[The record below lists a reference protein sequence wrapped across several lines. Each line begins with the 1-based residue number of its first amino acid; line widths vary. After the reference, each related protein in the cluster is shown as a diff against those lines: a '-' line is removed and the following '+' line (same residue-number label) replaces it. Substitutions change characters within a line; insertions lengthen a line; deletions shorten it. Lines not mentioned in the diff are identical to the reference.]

1 MLDRQESILNFNTVD
16 EAKEYVVSVTN
27 KAKSIEEIESA
38 LAYYQKKVNKAHSE
52 ESKNLWL
59 NELNKLK
66 QWKQSDDFKNGN
78 YPQGIDELI
87 LELIE
92 WRSTIY
98 AFQHTDSKTNP
109 FKKSGFYAQWYLGA
123 IYGVFSIFGKL
134 LSKHNRDN
142 SLRKLWKVVSP
153 IMLSEGACTE
163 DEVDSINL
171 ALDVRSGRFTNGNSQ
186 ALLFRNKLIS
196 HNERIPV
203 VKWDEVDKDFA
214 FLIRM
219 WSLLVS
225 WSSFGLFQPFRTGE
239 EAFLGIESM
248 FDKAEVKNLKE
259 QRRIY
264 LKMVER
270 WSKSYA
276 HTGEEDPGR
285 GAFSSLSVKVS
296 IGSTNKKA

>member
-1 MLDRQESILNFNTVD
+1 LNFNTVD

-27 KAKSIEEIESA
+27 KAKSIEEIDSA
-38 LAYYQKKVNKAHSE
+38 LVCYQKMVDKAHSE
-52 ESKNLWL
+52 ESRSLCL

-92 WRSTIY
+92 WRSAIY
-98 AFQHTDSKTNP
+98 AFEHTDSRTKP
-109 FKKSGFYAQWYLGA
+109 FKESGFYAQWYVGA
-123 IYGVFSIFGKL
+123 IYGIFSILGKL
-134 LSKHNRDN
+134 LSKDNRDN

-153 IMLSEGACTE
+153 IMLSEGACTK
-163 DEVDSINL
+163 DEIDCINW
-171 ALDVRSGRFTNGNSQ
+171 ALDVTSGRFTNENSQ

-196 HNERIPV
+196 HNETMPV

-219 WSLLVS
+219 WLLLVS
-225 WSSFGLFQPFRTGE
+225 WSSSGLLRPFRTGE
-239 EAFLGIESM
+239 QAFSGIESM
-248 FDKAEVKNLKE
+248 FDSAEIKNLKKKR
-259 QRRIY
+259 QVY

-276 HTGEEDPGR
+276 HTGEEDPGK

-296 IGSTNKKA
+296 IASANNNA